1 MHTQHTLHLTD
12 AQFKLAQDV
21 LALDLGIT
29 PASVLIEV
37 MVDNGIREYPA
48 QVLVRQH
55 KETKQAVLKAA

>member
-12 AQFKLAQDV
+12 TQFKLVQDV
-21 LALDLGIT
+21 LALDRGIT

-48 QVLVRQH
+48 QVLVAQH
-55 KETKQAVLKAA
+55 KSSKKEVLKAA